1 MLFNLTLVGESK
13 AQAIPRVKMALNN
26 SPALLTQPVDL
37 SWASRSFNWAA
48 LDEEKIILTALSKR
62 MNYFDGLVNV
72 AKTLTRQATG
82 LMETT
87 KSFRSKLSSTRD
99 ELMQDYRPEDI
110 DENLGDVDFANDFAE
125 TLFGTLNNL
134 QKECDKVM
142 ADCLKRKHAIDD
154 ALIGLNKEEEVVEL
168 NAADSKLS

>member
-1 MLFNLTLVGESK
+1 MR
-13 AQAIPRVKMALNN
+13 I
-26 SPALLTQPVDL
+26 
-37 SWASRSFNWAA
+37 A
-48 LDEEKIILTALSKR
+48 LDDEKIILTALSKR